1 MGDDQQQPQSIS
13 DLANQLFGDLAHEID
28 IPDEDEHTESTK
40 TPSPSRD
47 GASSHGGAQ
56 SERSE
61 RSEPVL
67 PERVADVPPAAGIRL
82 LQQRRKERAEASREE
97 SRGSTEQLET
107 KDESEELVKLW
118 MKQRW

>member
-67 PERVADVPPAAGIRL
+67 PEGVADVPPAAGIRL
-82 LQQRRKERAEASREE
+82 LQQRRKERAEASQA
-97 SRGSTEQLET
+97 SQQET

-118 MKQRW
+118 MK